1 MYSIFKK
8 GLFLICIL
16 FSLSTLAQT
25 TKKDSTLVHKADFK
39 EHIKGNTVTFE
50 PVLTPLRQIAGA
62 PKAFWENYWEFGDG
76 NYSFEEKPT
85 HTYKEPGTY
94 EVRLAA
100 TNNYDDGEAPG
111 TRPKSISLNGSDSA
125 SVQPEI
131 NNEDHHLFSLYNGL
145 RIRNNR
151 DPKPNEEMQLIVS
164 YGNTEEIPKNGKLY
178 LFYNDKKFK
187 DKNFELM
194 DFRSYNN
201 ETEITDEQDVTF
213 NRKITKEQFIQSTGI
228 TSIISKNQIV
238 NDSIKQN
245 LLEILQDSKN
255 KYYDYKVW
263 KIDDVQPKQ
272 EKNLFFTLKTTPK
285 MLKDTSAILT
295 IRSIYVPDREDA
307 KYKISEKEM
316 EIVTSHDPNKMAVN
330 DAWLNYRL
338 VRFKKMKFKIRF
350 QNNGEGP
357 ATNIKLNT
365 ILPKM
370 FDRKTLEV
378 LDMYPKVAICP
389 DNKKVRYSC
398 LDTVFF
404 KDSISFQF
412 KNIYLPGSNQKNVHE
427 KDSTK
432 GFVKYAVKF
441 GKDFHKVK
449 SVSQTAIIFDKNPPI
464 ITNRSVVHFKPG
476 LSIGAKVG
484 YNYYF
489 TPDNA
494 VKFYESLANSTINTS
509 GNGYF
514 IGATFS
520 PYKAYKWYVQAEI
533 MGTKQ
538 QIESTSYNEEVRD
551 INGAVP
557 YFYKT
562 SQSVT
567 IDKTVVDL
575 VPASIRYNI
584 NSIIGLGFGVNIS
597 TKIQQSN
604 TSDYEQHV
612 FLYINNQ
619 PEEEIQQLYRKDR
632 FSSKNNNIFLDN
644 YGLFFDVTAGASRI
658 GPSVGIRYL
667 QNFKEAKKQ
676 LHFYAIWK
684 F

>member
-1 MYSIFKK
+1 MYLFFKK
-8 GLFLICIL
+8 SIFLICAL
-16 FSLSTLAQT
+16 FSASLFAQN

-50 PVLTPLRQIAGA
+50 PVLRPLKQIAGA
-62 PKAFWENYWEFGDG
+62 PKAFWDNYWEFGDG
-76 NYSFEEKPT
+76 DYSFEKKPT
-85 HTYKEPGTY
+85 HTYKESGTY

-100 TNNYDDGEAPG
+100 TNNYDDGETPG
-111 TRPKSISLNGSDSA
+111 TRPKSIALNGTDSA
-125 SVQPEI
+125 SINPEI
-131 NNEDHHLFSLYNGL
+131 TNEDHHLFSLYNGL
-145 RIRNNR
+145 RLRNNR

-164 YGNTEEIPKNGKLY
+164 YGNTDEIPKNGKLY

-187 DKNFELM
+187 DKNFELT
-194 DFRSYNN
+194 DIRSYNN
-201 ETEITDEQDVTF
+201 ETEITEDQELAT
-213 NRKITKEQFIQSTGI
+213 NYKMTREQFIQSTGI
-228 TSIISKNQIV
+228 TSIINENQIK
-238 NDSIKQN
+238 NDSVKQN

-263 KIDDVQPKQ
+263 KIDDVQPNQ

-295 IRSIYVPDREDA
+295 IRSIYVPDREDT

-338 VRFKKMKFKIRF
+338 VRLKKMKFKIRF

-365 ILPKM
+365 VLPKM

-398 LDTVFF
+398 LDTIFF

-449 SVSQTAIIFDKNPPI
+449 SVNQTAIIFDKNPPI
-464 ITNRSVVHFKPG
+464 ITNKSVVHFKPG
-476 LSIGAKVG
+476 LSIGAKAG

-489 TPDNA
+489 TSDKT
-494 VKFYESLANSTINTS
+494 VQFQESFENSTINSS

-538 QIESTSYNEEVRD
+538 YIKSTSFNEEVRD
-551 INGAVP
+551 TNGVMP
-557 YFYKT
+557 YFYQT
-562 SQSVT
+562 SQQVK
-567 IDKTVVDL
+567 IDKTLVDL
-575 VPASIRYNI
+575 VPASIRYNV
-584 NSIIGLGFGVNIS
+584 NSIIGLGFGVHIA
-597 TKIQQSN
+597 TKIQQQTTSN
-604 TSDYEQHV
+604 YEQRV

-619 PEEEIQQLYRKDR
+619 PEEEVQQLYRKENQTY
-632 FSSKNNNIFLDN
+632 KNNSVFLDN
-644 YGLFFDVTAGASRI
+644 YGLFLDVTAGASRI
-658 GPSVGIRYL
+658 GPSIGIRYL